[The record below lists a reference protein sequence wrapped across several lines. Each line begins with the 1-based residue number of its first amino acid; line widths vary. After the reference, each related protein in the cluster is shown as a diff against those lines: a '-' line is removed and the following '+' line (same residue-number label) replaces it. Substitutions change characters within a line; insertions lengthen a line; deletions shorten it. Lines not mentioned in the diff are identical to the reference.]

1 MVGLNGTR
9 RRSNRNKGEFMR
21 LFASILC
28 LLVAFA
34 FSDAKACEVTY
45 VTNVVVPP
53 QPVPYLQVMVYQA
66 PAYTVMVPVVVQPQ
80 PVVEQRV
87 VWGYPYQAVTVP
99 VNQYHHWG
107 YNRRCLPIFKY

>member
-1 MVGLNGTR
+1 
-9 RRSNRNKGEFMR
+9 MR
-21 LFASILC
+21 LIASILC

-34 FSDAKACEVTY
+34 SLDAKACEVTY
-45 VTNVVVPP
+45 VTNVVTAPP

-66 PAYTVMVPVVVQPQ
+66 PAYTVMVPVVIQPQ
-80 PVVEQRV
+80 TVVEQRV

-107 YNRRCLPIFKY
+107 YNKRCLPIYKY